1 MITLSASA
9 QPSLNQLDGF
19 IDRVRSYPVSVAQL
33 ISLAREAKAPS
44 QVINFYRSFAPDRV
58 FTDKEDLAG
67 SSEQV
72 DILRQERPEMPK
84 EDLTPSAED

>member
-1 MITLSASA
+1 MVTLSA

-19 IDRVRSYPVSVAQL
+19 IARVRTYPVSAAQL
-33 ISLAREAKAPS
+33 LKLAREAKAPP
-44 QVINFYRSFAPDRV
+44 QIVNFYRSFAPDRV
-58 FTDKEDLAG
+58 FMDEEDLSG

-84 EDLTPSAED
+84 EDLTASAED